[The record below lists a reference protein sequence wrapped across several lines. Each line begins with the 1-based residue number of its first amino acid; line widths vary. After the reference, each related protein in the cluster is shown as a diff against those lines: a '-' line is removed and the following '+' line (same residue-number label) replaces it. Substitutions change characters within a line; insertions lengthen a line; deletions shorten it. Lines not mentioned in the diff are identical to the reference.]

1 MKISTIAL
9 LAAAGLSLAACG
21 HKDEEATPDANLTN
35 ITVPEEAPLNVSNEA
50 PAALPT
56 DNTAAATPA
65 APVELAPEQQT
76 QDDADATGMTARV
89 SRDEGNEAGQPV
101 Q

>member
-21 HKDEEATPDANLTN
+21 HKEEEAAPDANLTN
-35 ITVPEEAPLNVSNEA
+35 ITVPEDATVNVSTETPVAA
-50 PAALPT
+50 PT
-56 DNTAAATPA
+56 GNTVEATPA
-65 APVELAPEQQT
+65 APVELAPEAQT

-89 SRDEGNEAGQPV
+89 SRDEGNESGQPV

>member
-21 HKDEEATPDANLTN
+21 HKEEEAAPDANLTN
-35 ITVPEEAPLNVSNEA
+35 ITVPEDAPVNLPTEAPV
-50 PAALPT
+50 ALPT
-56 DNTAAATPA
+56 ENTAEATPA
-65 APVELAPEQQT
+65 APVDVAPTEQT

-89 SRDEGNEAGQPV
+89 SRDEGNEAQPA

>member
-9 LAAAGLSLAACG
+9 LAAASLSLAACG
-21 HKDEEATPDANLTN
+21 HKEEEAVPDANLTS
-35 ITVPEEAPLNVSNEA
+35 ITVPDEELTANVATEAPV
-50 PAALPT
+50 ALPT
-56 DNTAAATPA
+56 ENTAEATPA
-65 APVELAPEQQT
+65 APVDIAPEEQT

-89 SRDEGNEAGQPV
+89 SRDEGNETQPV